1 MHVSIEISKKVLYVI
16 LIVLI
21 LIFFLIYKYDS
32 FPVEKVDKIDMKI
45 LNNTKKVD
53 NYLDSILLANNSQEI
68 RNNINFQKL
77 VDSINLKIIDNY
89 SSKLN
94 LTQKESKKVIE
105 SYYNTRSKTI
115 RDIHTTMISNKHYN
129 QKREITY
136 EYLNSLN
143 GFAES
148 FSGFACSVVS
158 FSYLASIKGTQNN
171 LVKYLAIKPSCE
183 KILTEIVNPVT
194 KFLRDRAIVKDMN
207 IVTLNLKKRV
217 KSSVFKLSTAQIEFT
232 FELENLEKRDYEVL
246 GFQWSKKSELSA
258 HIDATVIAGFNLSS
272 YSMTVEHETRTLK
285 IHLPSP
291 NILTNNVN
299 IYFRKSNKE
308 WGSPKIDSDTYNKI
322 SKKAKSKALRMAKNG
337 DLYNEAKKNA
347 YSSVKNIFE
356 PLMKLPQFDYSVEI
370 YFDNDYYEDI

>member
-1 MHVSIEISKKVLYVI
+1 MHVSIDISKKALYFI
-16 LIVLI
+16 LIVI
-21 LIFFLIYKYDS
+21 ITVSFFIYKYYS
-32 FPVEKVDKIDMKI
+32 FPVEKVERIDIKI
-45 LNNTKKVD
+45 LNNTKKID
-53 NYLDSILLANNSQEI
+53 DYLDAILLANNSQEI
-68 RNNINFQKL
+68 KNNIKFQEL

-89 SSKLN
+89 SSKLS

-105 SYYNTRSKTI
+105 SYYNTRSTTI

-148 FSGFACSVVS
+148 FSGFACSVAS
-158 FSYLASIKGTQNN
+158 FSYLATIRGAQNN

-183 KILTEIVNPVT
+183 KILTELVNPVT

-217 KSSVFKLSTAQIEFT
+217 KSSVFKLSTAQVKFT
-232 FELENLEKRDYEVL
+232 FELDNLEKRDYDVL
-246 GFQWSKKSELSA
+246 GFKWSKKSELSA
-258 HIDATVIAGFNLSS
+258 HIDATIVAGFDLSS
-272 YSMTVEHETRTLK
+272 YSMTVEHETRTLT

-322 SKKAKSKALRMAKNG
+322 SKKAKSKALRMAKDG